1 MQNLNCINNLKNKDR
16 YKNFIYFNKPM
27 PFNETPVF
35 SDKYKVIQLHDI
47 NVINGTMV
55 GFCGVCKVKNGDVIP
70 LDDDSYYKEMQT
82 VGYEEFTDKEG
93 NLCLD
98 LLVNSW

>member
-1 MQNLNCINNLKNKDR
+1 MQTLNCINNLKNNDR
-16 YKNFIYFNKPM
+16 YKNFIYFDKPI

-35 SDKYKVIQLHDI
+35 SDKYKVIQLHDTTLI
-47 NVINGTMV
+47 NDFWT
-55 GFCGVCKVKNGDVIP
+55 GFCGACKVKNGDVIP
-70 LDDDSYYKEMQT
+70 LDGDGYYKEMQA

-98 LLVNSW
+98 LLVDAW

>member
-1 MQNLNCINNLKNKDR
+1 MQTLNCINSLKDR
-16 YKNFIYFNKPM
+16 KRYKDFTYFDKPI

-35 SDKYKVIQLHDI
+35 SDKYKVIQLHDTTLI
-47 NVINGTMV
+47 NDFWT
-55 GFCGVCKVKNGDVIP
+55 GFCGACKVKNGDVIP
-70 LDDDSYYKEMQT
+70 LDGDGYYKEMQA

-98 LLVNSW
+98 LLVDAW